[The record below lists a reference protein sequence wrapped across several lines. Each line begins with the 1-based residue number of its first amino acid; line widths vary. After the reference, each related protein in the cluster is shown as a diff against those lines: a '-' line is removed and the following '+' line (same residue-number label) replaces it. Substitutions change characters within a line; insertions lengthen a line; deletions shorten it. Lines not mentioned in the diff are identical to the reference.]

1 MARKI
6 TNAANFGPKDAF
18 NITGAETLDSV
29 KGSVIAVVGAA
40 LGLDVSH
47 ETGEEVAT
55 GYLKAEDGAIYS
67 TISPT
72 AQQSIDA
79 LIDLIADAPNTKV
92 DIKVNT
98 RKSNAGR
105 EFIVLTMM

>member
-1 MARKI
+1 MARRI
-6 TNAANFGPKDAF
+6 TNGANFGAKDVF

-29 KGSVIAVVGAA
+29 KGSTIRVVGAA

-47 ETGEEVAT
+47 DTGEEVAT

-79 LIDLIADAPNTKV
+79 LIVVFNDEPNTPV

-105 EFIVLTMM
+105 EFIVLTMV

>member
-1 MARKI
+1 MARRI
-6 TNAANFGPKDAF
+6 TNGANFGPKDVF

-29 KGSVIAVVGAA
+29 KGSIITVCGAA

-47 ETGEEVAT
+47 DTGEEVAT
-55 GYLKAEDGAIYS
+55 GYLKAVDGTIYS

-79 LIDLIADAPNTKV
+79 LIDMFADDSSCKV

>member
-1 MARKI
+1 MARRI
-6 TNAANFGPKDAF
+6 VNGANFKAKDVF

-29 KGSVIAVVGAA
+29 KGSVIKVVGAA

-47 ETGEEVAT
+47 DTGEEVST
-55 GYLKAEDGAIYS
+55 GYLKAENGEIYS

-79 LIDLIADAPNTKV
+79 LIEMFVDEPDAV
-92 DIKVNT
+92 VEIKVNT

>member
-6 TNAANFGPKDAF
+6 TNGANFGAKDVF

-29 KGSVIAVVGAA
+29 KGSVIRVVGAA
-40 LGLDVSH
+40 LGLDVSYD
-47 ETGEEVAT
+47 TGEEVVT
-55 GYLKAEDGAIYS
+55 GYLKAENGEIYS

-79 LIDLIADAPNTKV
+79 LIDLLSDDPTPV
-92 DIKVNT
+92 EIKVNT

>member
-6 TNAANFGPKDAF
+6 VNGANFGAKDIF

-29 KGSVIAVVGAA
+29 KGSTIRVVGAA

-47 ETGEEVAT
+47 DTGEEVST

-72 AQQSIDA
+72 AQQSIDS
-79 LIDLIADAPNTKV
+79 LIELLGDDPTPV

-98 RKSNAGR
+98 RMSNAGR

>member
-6 TNAANFGPKDAF
+6 TNGANFGAKDVF

-29 KGSVIAVVGAA
+29 KGSVIRVVGAA
-40 LGLDVSH
+40 LGLDVSYD
-47 ETGEEVAT
+47 TGEEVAT
-55 GYLKAEDGAIYS
+55 GYLKAENGEIYS

-79 LIDLIADAPNTKV
+79 LIDLLSDDPTPV
-92 DIKVNT
+92 EIKVNT

>member
-1 MARKI
+1 MARRI
-6 TNAANFGPKDAF
+6 TESANFGAKDAF
-18 NITGAETLDSV
+18 NIVGAETLDSV
-29 KGSVIAVVGAA
+29 KGSVIRVVGAA
-40 LGLDVSH
+40 LGLDVSYD
-47 ETGEEVAT
+47 TGEEVAT
-55 GYLKAEDGAIYS
+55 GYLKAENGQIYS

-72 AQQSIDA
+72 AHQSIGALIEVLNESPDA
-79 LIDLIADAPNTKV
+79 L

>member
-6 TNAANFGPKDAF
+6 VNGANFGARDVF

-29 KGSVIAVVGAA
+29 KGSVIKVVGAA

-47 ETGEEVAT
+47 DTGEEVST
-55 GYLKAEDGAIYS
+55 GYLKAQDGSIYS

-72 AQQSIDA
+72 AQQSIEA
-79 LIDLIADAPNTKV
+79 LIDIFEAESDAV
-92 DIKVNT
+92 IDIKVNT

>member
-6 TNAANFGPKDAF
+6 VKEANFGAKDVF
-18 NITGAETLDSV
+18 NIVGAETLDSV
-29 KGSVIAVVGAA
+29 KGSVIKVVGAA

-47 ETGEEVAT
+47 DTGEEVAT
-55 GYLKAEDGAIYS
+55 GYLKAENGAIYS

-79 LIDLIADAPNTKV
+79 LIDMFADEPNTGV

-98 RKSNAGR
+98 RMSNAGR

>member
-1 MARKI
+1 MPRKI
-6 TNAANFGPKDAF
+6 TNGANFGAKDVF

-29 KGSVIAVVGAA
+29 KGSVIRVVGAA

-47 ETGEEVAT
+47 DTGEEVAT
-55 GYLKAEDGAIYS
+55 GYLKAENGKIYS

-79 LIDLIADAPNTKV
+79 LIDLLSDDPTPV

-105 EFIVLTMM
+105 DFIVLTMM